1 MISPISVLRVVCV
14 LLMAFVWWNPKNWRR
29 LPRKDE
35 SALDKAMREARE
47 PIDNLLSLLIFSA
60 LTFLFM
66 FA

>member
-1 MISPISVLRVVCV
+1 
-14 LLMAFVWWNPKNWRR
+14 MAFVWWNPKNWRR